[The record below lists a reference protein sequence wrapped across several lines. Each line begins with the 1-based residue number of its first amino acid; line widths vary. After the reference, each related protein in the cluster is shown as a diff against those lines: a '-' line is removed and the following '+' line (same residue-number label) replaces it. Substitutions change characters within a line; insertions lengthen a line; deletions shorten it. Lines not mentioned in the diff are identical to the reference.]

1 MDKEK
6 RVGIG
11 ESETPVSTG
20 NAHVGHLPVL
30 TAYDVLYLAHETMGK
45 AFGDWIG
52 TDGKSSEDL
61 WYLWGIHDLAET
73 LLTELEVLDVGNG

>member
-30 TAYDVLYLAHETMGK
+30 TAYDVLYLAHETMGT
-45 AFGDWIG
+45 I
-52 TDGKSSEDL
+52 
-61 WYLWGIHDLAET
+61 IQAEECET
-73 LLTELEVLDVGNG
+73 